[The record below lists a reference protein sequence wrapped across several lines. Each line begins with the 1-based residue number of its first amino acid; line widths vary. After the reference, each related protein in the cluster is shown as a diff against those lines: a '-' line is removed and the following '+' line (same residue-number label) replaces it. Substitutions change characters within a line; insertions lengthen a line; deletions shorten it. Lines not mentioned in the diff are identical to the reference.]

1 MKLPSRSLS
10 YANRPAPL
18 LPIQYYIYTRAR
30 GTSNKPYLCLA
41 SPWHKRARFG
51 EAEQKSYLCISRK
64 RKSAGFSSFRVL
76 RGQLS
81 YMSGKIVLYDRK
93 NYKQARK
100 NLLGDNF
107 YEVLYREKFHDF
119 RRNYQGAN
127 FRYLNYPYI
136 FAPHRLNDCKRVA
149 HALRRQQSSV
159 NRFLLSSCAMKAGGA

>member
-1 MKLPSRSLS
+1 MRQAGAFTPANAKRGGMYSAKLQTYIVNRQAQLPFFLAFLIRERSKSASGALQK
-10 YANRPAPL
+10 APRSCF
-18 LPIQYYIYTRAR
+18 PYNIIYIRAR
-30 GTSNKPYLCLA
+30 GDKRQRPRPALD

-93 NYKQARK
+93 NYKQARE

-107 YEVLYREKFHDF
+107 YEVLYREKF
-119 RRNYQGAN
+119 
-127 FRYLNYPYI
+127 L
-136 FAPHRLNDCKRVA
+136 
-149 HALRRQQSSV
+149 
-159 NRFLLSSCAMKAGGA
+159 

>member
-1 MKLPSRSLS
+1 MPSAADIMKLPSRSLS

-18 LPIQYYIYTRAR
+18 LPIQYYIYTREDKR
-30 GTSNKPYLCLA
+30 PRSRPTLD

-93 NYKQARK
+93 NYKQARE

-107 YEVLYREKFHDF
+107 YEVLYREKFRF
-119 RRNYQGAN
+119 
-127 FRYLNYPYI
+127 
-136 FAPHRLNDCKRVA
+136 
-149 HALRRQQSSV
+149 QQT
-159 NRFLLSSCAMKAGGA
+159 FGGGSA

>member
-1 MKLPSRSLS
+1 MQLSLLKLPSRSLS

-18 LPIQYYIYTRAR
+18 LSAQYYLYTRAR

-41 SPWHKRARFG
+41 SPWHNLEVFG
-51 EAEQKSYLCISRK
+51 ETEEKSYICNSRK

-93 NYKQARK
+93 NYKQARE

-107 YEVLYREKFHDF
+107 YEVLYRENFVF
-119 RRNYQGAN
+119 NRRLAAARHSPSDLG
-127 FRYLNYPYI
+127 LCS
-136 FAPHRLNDCKRVA
+136 RLA
-149 HALRRQQSSV
+149 QT
-159 NRFLLSSCAMKAGGA
+159 FPLSSPEISRSKFFFS

>member
-1 MKLPSRSLS
+1 MNIVADVPLKCRANERNQVYLKWRANERRAELVRAMPSAADIMKLPSRSLS

-18 LPIQYYIYTRAR
+18 LSIQYYIYTRVDKR
-30 GTSNKPYLCLA
+30 PRSRPTLD

-93 NYKQARK
+93 NYKQARE

-107 YEVLYREKFHDF
+107 YEVLYREKF
-119 RRNYQGAN
+119 
-127 FRYLNYPYI
+127 L
-136 FAPHRLNDCKRVA
+136 
-149 HALRRQQSSV
+149 
-159 NRFLLSSCAMKAGGA
+159 